1 MKDPLKNVATGSQ
14 NLVIALYPLLAEGIR
29 YGETNKTMLQCRIV

>member
-14 NLVIALYPLLAEGIR
+14 NLIIALYPLPAKGIR
-29 YGETNKTMLQCRIV
+29 YRGTNKTMLQCKIV